1 MERIVRDSD
10 RAAKARFQKKCV
22 RVGLFFN
29 PGNAED
35 AEIIEYLSGISSF
48 GRPSGAD
55 VKQILLRYIRMMEAM
70 ESTKAK
76 KTPGEHL

>member
-1 MERIVRDSD
+1 MERVVRDSD

-35 AEIIEYLSGISSF
+35 AEIIEYLSDISSF

-55 VKQILLRYIRMMEAM
+55 IKQILLRYIRMEEALN
-70 ESTKAK
+70 STRSSK
-76 KTPGEHL
+76 

>member
-55 VKQILLRYIRMMEAM
+55 IKQILLRYIRMEEALK
-70 ESTKAK
+70 STR
-76 KTPGEHL
+76 PSR

>member
-29 PGNAED
+29 PDNTED

-48 GRPSGAD
+48 GKPSGAD
-55 VKQILLRYIRMMEAM
+55 IKQILLRYIRMEEALK
-70 ESTKAK
+70 STRSSR
-76 KTPGEHL
+76 

>member
-55 VKQILLRYIRMMEAM
+55 VKQILLRYIRMEEALN
-70 ESTKAK
+70 STRSSK
-76 KTPGEHL
+76 

>member
-29 PGNAED
+29 PGNTED

-55 VKQILLRYIRMMEAM
+55 IKQILLGYIRMEEALN
-70 ESTKAK
+70 STRA
-76 KTPGEHL
+76 TR

>member
-29 PGNAED
+29 PGNTED

-55 VKQILLRYIRMMEAM
+55 IKQILLRYIRMEEALN
-70 ESTKAK
+70 STRSSK
-76 KTPGEHL
+76 

>member
-55 VKQILLRYIRMMEAM
+55 IKQILLRYIRMEEALK
-70 ESTKAK
+70 STRSSR
-76 KTPGEHL
+76 

>member
-29 PGNAED
+29 PGNADD

-55 VKQILLRYIRMMEAM
+55 VKQILLRYIRMEEALN
-70 ESTKAK
+70 STRSSK
-76 KTPGEHL
+76 

>member
-55 VKQILLRYIRMMEAM
+55 IKQILLRYIRMEEALN
-70 ESTKAK
+70 STRSSR
-76 KTPGEHL
+76 

>member
-55 VKQILLRYIRMMEAM
+55 IKQILLRYIRMEEALK
-70 ESTKAK
+70 STRSS
-76 KTPGEHL
+76 E

>member
-1 MERIVRDSD
+1 MGKIVRDSD

-55 VKQILLRYIRMMEAM
+55 IKQILLRYIRMEEALQ
-70 ESTKAK
+70 STRSSK
-76 KTPGEHL
+76 

>member
-55 VKQILLRYIRMMEAM
+55 VKQILLRYIRMEEALN
-70 ESTKAK
+70 STRSSR
-76 KTPGEHL
+76 

>member
-29 PGNAED
+29 PDNAED

-55 VKQILLRYIRMMEAM
+55 IKQILLRYIRME
-70 ESTKAK
+70 EELKSTRSSR
-76 KTPGEHL
+76 

>member
-1 MERIVRDSD
+1 MKKIVRDSD

-55 VKQILLRYIRMMEAM
+55 IKQILLRYIRMEEALN
-70 ESTKAK
+70 STRSSK
-76 KTPGEHL
+76 

>member
-29 PGNAED
+29 PDNTED

-55 VKQILLRYIRMMEAM
+55 IKQILLRYIRMEEALK
-70 ESTKAK
+70 STRSSR
-76 KTPGEHL
+76 